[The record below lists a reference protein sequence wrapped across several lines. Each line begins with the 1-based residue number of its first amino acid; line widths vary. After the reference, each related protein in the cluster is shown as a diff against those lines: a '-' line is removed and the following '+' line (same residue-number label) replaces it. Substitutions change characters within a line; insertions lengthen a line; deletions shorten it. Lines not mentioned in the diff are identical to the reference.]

1 MKWLAKPSG
10 EGRLGPQAIY
20 ESPLAKSFSSYYYL
34 GSMRKDHSRM
44 LPRVS
49 YSQDH
54 SKKSHF
60 TFSKT
65 KPRKPLQKYQQ
76 SHNAFAQTQTNLS
89 TLSTPKTIS
98 SYKNALNL
106 CPNSSTTHCR
116 LKTCL
121 CKTSGGPSDQ
131 EDQPTSRTTL
141 HLRPVAHQEHLRH
154 LSLLDLKARIGAEI
168 EPLISSAYRNV

>member
-65 KPRKPLQKYQQ
+65 KPRKPLQKCQQ

-89 TLSTPKTIS
+89 TLSTPKRYLPT
-98 SYKNALNL
+98 KCLEPLPKFKHNTL
-106 CPNSSTTHCR
+106 HR
-116 LKTCL
+116 LKPVIVNL
-121 CKTSGGPSDQ
+121 W
-131 EDQPTSRTTL
+131 
-141 HLRPVAHQEHLRH
+141 RPVGSGRSAHLQNHSPSEARTSHIKSTSDTY
-154 LSLLDLKARIGAEI
+154 LS
-168 EPLISSAYRNV
+168 